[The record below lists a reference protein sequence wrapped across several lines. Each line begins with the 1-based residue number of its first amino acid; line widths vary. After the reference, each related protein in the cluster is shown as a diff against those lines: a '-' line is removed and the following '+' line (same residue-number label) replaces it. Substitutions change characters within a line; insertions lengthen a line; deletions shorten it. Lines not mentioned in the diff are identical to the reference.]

1 MINMNYNIFIRIL
14 SIITQLKDLQK
25 VINFTLFKMI
35 NHILDQQFN
44 IVDNKYKYQL
54 II

>member
-14 SIITQLKDLQK
+14 NIITRPKDLQK

-35 NHILDQQFN
+35 NYILEQQLN
-44 IVDNKYKYQL
+44 SVDNKYKYQL
-54 II
+54 IT